1 MSELR
6 RRVGASQTVGL
17 ALAAVAVIALLAI
30 GLGLA
35 QRNSS
40 GDGAP
45 GWVVPLVMT
54 SAIALGA
61 GAGLYGRRLLPALLG
76 RRAAKRLSSRYP
88 LALTLPLAVS
98 TPGDLMNMAV
108 RRDAGRGVFTLSEQR
123 AATLDRQVVA
133 LWSATTGGDTVYVS
147 VQSAWVTGI
156 EMGEGTYKNT
166 VLPVLYLRLSPERAL
181 ALTLLSDADLEA
193 TALQVAATIGLP
205 LSSVSDLRS

>member
-6 RRVGASQTVGL
+6 RRVSASQAAGL

-30 GLGLA
+30 GWGIA

-40 GDGAP
+40 GDGTP
-45 GWVVPLVMT
+45 GWVVPLVMI

-108 RRDAGRGVFTLSEQR
+108 RRDAGQGVFTLSEQR
-123 AATLDRQVVA
+123 AATLDRQGVT
-133 LWSATTGGDTVYVS
+133 LWSATTGGDTAYAS
-147 VQSAWVTGI
+147 VQSEWVTGI
-156 EMGEGTYKNT
+156 EMGEGAYKNT

-181 ALTLLSDADLEA
+181 ALTLLSDADPEA
-193 TALQVAATIGLP
+193 TALQVAAAIGLP
-205 LSSVSDLRS
+205 LSSVSDLRG